1 MKKLILLLAFVS
13 VLSYSQHGLYH
24 IQKTPILIEN
34 DSLIF
39 YRNYF
44 NKKHKENVQLFIKA
58 YKYDRLV
65 KYYAICKRKPSQW
78 KYYKGWSIRVFEQ
91 K

>member
-1 MKKLILLLAFVS
+1 MKKLILLLILTSTFAFGQQV
-13 VLSYSQHGLYH
+13 
-24 IQKTPILIEN
+24 
-34 DSLIF
+34 DSLAF
-39 YRNYF
+39 YRNYY
-44 NKKHKENVQLFIKA
+44 NKKHKENVQLFVKA

-65 KYYAICKRKPSQW
+65 KYYTICKRKPKQW